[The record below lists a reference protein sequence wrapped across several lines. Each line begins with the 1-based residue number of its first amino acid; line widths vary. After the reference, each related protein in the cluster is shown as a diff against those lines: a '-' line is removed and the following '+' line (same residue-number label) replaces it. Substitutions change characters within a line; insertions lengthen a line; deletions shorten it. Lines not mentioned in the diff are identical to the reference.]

1 MRLIKFTGVFLVLA
15 LILLSKLDSAISVS
29 QQEHS
34 SKIQQSNSD
43 LSQQDFYF
51 ICNKGQVDQQA
62 LFYTHTEKYTLWLTS
77 EGLIFDQIENKQNR
91 PAEKI
96 DSYINIK
103 SARSQDVKRRVSSLI
118 FHGANPRSKI
128 IPLNTYNHKVNY
140 LIGRDESQWRTNIP
154 TCGAVKYENLYPH
167 IDLKVYSRE
176 GRIEYDWIIKP
187 GGHVSDIQ
195 FEYRDVDNIDVDSLG
210 NLSVHT
216 SFGEFIHARPYAF
229 QNIDGKKIEIAAA
242 FKRKSINT
250 FVFETRSYDSDRT
263 LIIDPLIYSTYIG
276 GSKSDFGEVVA
287 IDSKGAVY
295 IGGDTYSADFPTKK
309 PFHAKRKGTRAVFI
323 TKIKRTGK
331 KMVYSTYLGGAGLD
345 YARGIAVDS
354 QGNVYIAGWTSSSDF
369 PIKKAFQSEKNG
381 EGGDLFV
388 TKLGPKGNTLI
399 YSTYIGGST
408 SEQLRD
414 IAVNKQG
421 SVYVAGYTESFDY
434 PMKNPIKGNK
444 DGYRDGFVTKFHPKG
459 NKLIYSTYLGG
470 EDTDRINAVAVD
482 ERGSAYVVG
491 QSASSDFPT
500 KNPFQ
505 NKLNGYDNAVVCKI
519 DPKGKRLL
527 YSTYLGGSCSDYAY
541 GVAVDSEGCAYVI
554 GQVHSTDF
562 PLKNPIQG
570 VKKGVEDAFVTKFNP
585 KGNALVYST
594 YLGGTDSELGH
605 GIAVDKNGCACVTG
619 ITISQDF
626 PMVNPFENKNPDK
639 YGVFFARIIPSGTSL
654 SLSSYIGGS
663 DKDKAFRVA
672 VDSRGYAYVIGYT
685 DSKNM
690 LTKNALQ
697 NENKGETDVFLV
709 KIK

>member
-1 MRLIKFTGVFLVLA
+1 MRKINFLGVFLVLA
-15 LILLSKLDSAISVS
+15 LIFLSDLGSSIPVNRKDQS
-29 QQEHS
+29 QM
-34 SKIQQSNSD
+34 IQQGTTESS
-43 LSQQDFYF
+43 LQSVYF
-51 ICNKGQVDQQA
+51 IYNQGQVDEQA
-62 LFYTHTEKYTLWLTS
+62 LFYTHAQKYTLWLTPA
-77 EGLIFDQIENKQNR
+77 GLIFDQMENKQIR
-91 PAEKI
+91 PAEKN
-96 DSYINIK
+96 DSHINKK
-103 SARSQDVKRRVSSLI
+103 SALSQDVKRRVSSLI
-118 FHGANPRSKI
+118 FHGANPRPNL
-128 IPLNTYNHKVNY
+128 IPLHPNDYKVNY

-187 GGHVSDIQ
+187 GGIVSDIQ
-195 FEYRDVDNIDVDSLG
+195 FEYRDVDNVDVDSQG
-210 NLSVHT
+210 NLSVRT
-216 SFGEFIHARPYAF
+216 NFGEFIHARPNAF
-229 QNIDGKKIEIAAA
+229 QNINGEKIEIAAA

-250 FVFETRSYDSDRT
+250 FVFETGSYDSDRT

-295 IGGDTYSADFPTKK
+295 IGGDTYSTDFPTKK
-309 PFHAKRKGTRAVFI
+309 PFHAQRKGTRAVFI

-399 YSTYIGGST
+399 YSTYLGGST

-414 IAVNKQG
+414 ITVNKKG

-434 PMKNPIKGNK
+434 PMKNPIKRNK

-470 EDTDRINAVAVD
+470 EDTDRINAIAVD
-482 ERGSAYVVG
+482 KRGSAYVVG

-519 DPKGKRLL
+519 DPKGKRLI

-619 ITISQDF
+619 ITHSQDY
-626 PMVNPFENKNPDK
+626 PLVNPFEDKNSDK
-639 YGVFFARIIPSGTSL
+639 YGVFFSRINPDGKSL

-663 DKDKAFRVA
+663 DTEKAFRVA
-672 VDSRGYAYVIGYT
+672 VDSRGYAYVVGYT
-685 DSKNM
+685 NSKNL
-690 LTKNALQ
+690 LTKNAIQ
-697 NENKGETDVFLV
+697 NENRGETDVFLV